1 MGIIHRTT
9 TSERFRNLE
18 LFQGVLDALQR
29 EPWCLKWAYLFP
41 SKTISPLVVPF
52 SLFNAHWL
60 PRFTPLDFRSF
71 WHFFHLSLI
80 TSKHSTALNTQNP
93 NIFTTYTAA
102 TRSKPPLFFTCYW
115 SDLTLGLLMPSLRLV
130 SSIGLDIGIYDRISK
145 KNGILKWDRSFLF
158 PHEK

>member
-1 MGIIHRTT
+1 M
-9 TSERFRNLE
+9 
-18 LFQGVLDALQR
+18 
-29 EPWCLKWAYLFP
+29 
-41 SKTISPLVVPF
+41 VPF

-102 TRSKPPLFFTCYW
+102 TGSKPLLFFHLGYW
-115 SDLTLGLLMPSLRLV
+115 NDLTLGLLMPSLRLV
-130 SSIGLDIGIYDRISK
+130 SVRIRHWYIWQNIQ
-145 KNGILKWDRSFLF
+145 KNGILNETGVSFFHMWNSQARGSSGLVWCSMTSVTQVPIMLLHDEDF
-158 PHEK
+158 PHSLGWSLKLQP